1 MVARLLWEQDVA
13 GSNPVTSIILLALNT
28 YDMIKSAFAT
38 LSPPHHGY
46 GAESLVAVQQN
57 CQGQWL
63 SLTATSIEQCG
74 IQATIKVL

>member
-13 GSNPVTSIILLALNT
+13 GSNPVTSILLLALNT
-28 YDMIKSAFAT
+28 YNMIKNAFAT
-38 LSPPHHGY
+38 LSPPRHGY
-46 GAESLVAVQQN
+46 GAESLVAIQQN

-63 SLTATSIEQCG
+63 SLTAISIEQCG